1 MQYTFA
7 RESRLGSVGSLAYAN
22 GIKEILSK
30 VANQSIEFGRK
41 MSYVTAD
48 KKAVDTIGTN
58 KVVLTNSG
66 NLDASDT
73 YSFTLKIKNTSTGVE
88 TVNSLTATFASS
100 DSATIGTIV
109 TALELLTGI
118 NAAGTAYAS
127 NVLTIV
133 AETGYTIEVSS
144 EATGGGSAVTIT
156 KANYDTR
163 VQAGISGFIDKESFD
178 DGSGNTISRYKV
190 NEIVKD
196 ITASSGVVVESATGF
211 DGDDTLY
218 WVGYGTHR
226 GKLSNVAGNNGIL
239 ATGVTHKESA
249 SAGGKG
255 VVKISI

>member
-1 MQYTFA
+1 MQTTFS
-7 RESRLGSVGSLAYAN
+7 RESRVGFVGTLAYAR

-30 VANQSIEFGRK
+30 VANQAIEFGRK

-58 KVVLTNSG
+58 KVVLTNSA

-73 YSFTLKIKNTSTGVE
+73 YSFTLKIKNTSTGTE
-88 TVNSLTATFASS
+88 TSNAITTTFSAS
-100 DSATIGTIV
+100 DAVTMGTIV
-109 TALELLTGI
+109 TAVEALTGI
-118 NAAGTAYAS
+118 SSSTAYAS
-127 NVLTIV
+127 NVLTII
-133 AETGYTIEVSS
+133 ASTGYTIEVSS
-144 EATGGGSAVTIT
+144 EATGGGSTVTIA

-163 VQAGISGFIDKESFD
+163 LAAGISGFIDKESFD

-196 ITASSGVVVESATGF
+196 IVRSSGVVVESATGF

-226 GKLSNVAGNNGIL
+226 GKLSNVVGDNGIL
-239 ATGVTHKESA
+239 ATGVTHRETA
-249 SAGGKG
+249 TAGGKG
-255 VVKISI
+255 VVSIDI